1 MFVYAHRVCDFD
13 VDKERDIKRV
23 FLSININIY
32 LLQYCKTHTRTR
44 NTTKRNIIFPL
55 VHEPQKLNHIR
66 KFNAKGNKVITLTI
80 KDINYLTKPHGN
92 RKSLCCLSS

>member
-23 FLSININIY
+23 FLSMYIYFNIARH
-32 LLQYCKTHTRTR
+32 THTRTR

-55 VHEPQKLNHIR
+55 FHEPQKLNHIR
-66 KFNAKGNKVITLTI
+66 KFNAKGNLVITLTI